1 MQPDYA
7 HHGCRTAYGGGPFA
21 RDPGRIVR
29 GSAYQLQAWLIRPPQ
44 LERESLNDGQL
55 PLGRPS

>member
-29 GSAYQLQAWLIRPPQ
+29 EAWHTSSR
-44 LERESLNDGQL
+44 RG
-55 PLGRPS
+55 